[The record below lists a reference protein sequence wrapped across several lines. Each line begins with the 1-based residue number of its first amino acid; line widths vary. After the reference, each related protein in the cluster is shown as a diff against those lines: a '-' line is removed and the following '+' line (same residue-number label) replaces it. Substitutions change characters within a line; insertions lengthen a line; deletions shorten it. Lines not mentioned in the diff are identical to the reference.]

1 MCIFYTAIG
10 GIKAV
15 MWTDTFQVSSDSV
28 IIIMFDCIQALCM
41 FGSFLAIIIKGNYDA
56 GGASVVFDR
65 NYQSGRVELFNFKTD
80 MRNRH
85 TVWSLIIGGFFTWV
99 SIYGINQTQVQRY
112 LTVKKSSQ
120 AVKYKLF
127 CYF

>member
-1 MCIFYTAIG
+1 
-10 GIKAV
+10 

-120 AVKYKLF
+120 AVKYNLF